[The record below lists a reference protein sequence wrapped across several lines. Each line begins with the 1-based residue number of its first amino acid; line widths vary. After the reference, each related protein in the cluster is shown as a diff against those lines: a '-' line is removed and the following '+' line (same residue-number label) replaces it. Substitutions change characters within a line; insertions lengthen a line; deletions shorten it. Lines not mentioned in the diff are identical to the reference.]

1 MKKIRLREA
10 QHRSFV
16 SARGGMMLTFAQ
28 MMLRVPRKR
37 CCVLRTQMKNPESN
51 SFQDFLEAPPG
62 FEPGDKGFADPCL
75 TAWLWRHIHARKRGK
90 GTLSSFRIS
99 NLQEGEKRPEI
110 RRKTGTMVVPVNG
123 ADYGART
130 RHLHL
135 GKVALYQMS

>member
-1 MKKIRLREA
+1 M
-10 QHRSFV
+10 
-16 SARGGMMLTFAQ
+16 
-28 MMLRVPRKR
+28 
-37 CCVLRTQMKNPESN
+37 
-51 SFQDFLEAPPG
+51 QDFLEAPPG

-75 TAWLWRHIHARKRGK
+75 TAWLWRRIQARKRGK
-90 GTLSSFRIS
+90 ETLSSFRIS

-110 RRKTGTMVVPVNG
+110 RRKTGTKVVPVNG